1 MIVAITGIIL
11 ILFVVGHL
19 LGNLQIFIGP
29 DWINGYSQHLRD
41 LGPLL
46 WLIRIFLLVTVII
59 HIYVTIQLAIEN
71 RRARPEPYLDR
82 EYVKATFASRHMVM
96 SGLIVLAFIIYHL
109 AHFTVRV
116 TDPRFALLKAD
127 PLGHYDVYSMMVYGF
142 QNYLVSGFYV
152 LGLFL
157 LALHLSHGSSSF
169 FQSLGLN
176 DKKLTPRLAFGGRIF
191 AWLMFIG
198 YTSIPI
204 AILLGLIKPAR
215 QNSTRTTRPKMAEP
229 SRSLAIGESK
239 QSAKVRDHRCGKR
252 SRGWLGCGDARRTGL
267 SSKMLLLSGF
277 AEASALD
284 CRPGRHQCG
293 EKLPER
299 RRQRLPLVP

>member
-11 ILFVVGHL
+11 ILFVIGHL

-29 DWINGYSQHLRD
+29 DWINGYSEHLRD

-46 WLIRIFLLVTVII
+46 WLIRIFLLATVIT

-71 RRARPEPYLDR
+71 RRARPEAYINSGSSKQRLPR
-82 EYVKATFASRHMVM
+82 VIWWM
-96 SGLIVLAFIIYHL
+96 SGLIVLAFIVYHL

-116 TDPRFALLKAD
+116 TDQRFGLLKAD

-142 QNYLVSGFYV
+142 QNYYVSGFYV

-157 LALHLSHGSSSF
+157 LTLHLSHGSSSF

-176 DKKLTPRLAFGGRIF
+176 DKKLTPRLALGGRIF
-191 AWLMFIG
+191 AWLLFIG

-204 AILLGLIKPAR
+204 AVLLGWVKPA
-215 QNSTRTTRPKMAEP
+215 QQ
-229 SRSLAIGESK
+229 L
-239 QSAKVRDHRCGKR
+239 
-252 SRGWLGCGDARRTGL
+252 
-267 SSKMLLLSGF
+267 
-277 AEASALD
+277 
-284 CRPGRHQCG
+284 
-293 EKLPER
+293 
-299 RRQRLPLVP
+299 